1 VSTHVHASIRFRTLF
16 LCLALEVGLMAGVP
30 MRPDEIARLM
40 RALAGPQVEQTGP
53 DEAARG
59 DGGPPEEPR
68 IP

>member
-1 VSTHVHASIRFRTLF
+1 MLMRRSRFRTLF

-40 RALAGPQVEQTGP
+40 RALAGPQVVQTRP
-53 DEAARG
+53 DEADRG
-59 DGGPPEEPR
+59 DGGPPEDPR